1 MRIAINSKT
10 FKDQRS
16 FQLSKA
22 VEILEQEE
30 FDNAKPTVFYL
41 HGFLETMEVESI
53 KVIADAYLKR
63 GDHSELFVMI
73 DLPVTIVTR
82 VIFLLFLDLIILDW
96 GDLADGSYLLD
107 AVPNSVKVISTTF
120 VD

>member
-1 MRIAINSKT
+1 VRIAINSKS

-41 HGFLETMEVESI
+41 HGYLETMEVESI

-63 GDHSELFVMI
+63 GDHSELFVLI
-73 DLPVTIVTR
+73 DLPVTFVTS
-82 VIFLLFLDLIILDW
+82 VIFSIFRHNHFGLGRFGGRKLFAGCRAKLC
-96 GDLADGSYLLD
+96 
-107 AVPNSVKVISTTF
+107 
-120 VD
+120 